1 MHCINITQNT
11 NIEKVQQ
18 VFGVGKG
25 SRNQEK
31 LHKTGNNGD
40 GL

>member
-1 MHCINITQNT
+1 MHCTNITQNT

-18 VFGVGKG
+18 EFGDGKG

-31 LHKTGNNGD
+31 LHKTGNTGD